1 MKHIKG
7 AVIGGLVTLGSA
19 IVSGI
24 SGYFKGKQEISKV
37 QLEADKKLIL
47 AEAEAKAK
55 RLDRES
61 EQDYDLD
68 KIAMQ
73 NMEKTWKDELILVIF
88 MIPLVMSFIPTYQEY
103 VTAGFASLALVPDWY
118 MYILVGMITVIY
130 GMRGMLKMLLQ
141 MAGSRFGFKSNKKD
155 SV

>member
-1 MKHIKG
+1 MWTGIFS
-7 AVIGGLVTLGSA
+7 IGSSIVT
-19 IVSGI
+19 GI
-24 SGYFKGKQEISKV
+24 SDYFKGKQEISKV
-37 QLEADKKLIL
+37 QLEADKKIIL

-88 MIPLVMSFIPTYQEY
+88 MIPLVMSFIPSYQEY

-141 MAGSRFGFKSNKKD
+141 IIGNKFGFKSNKKD